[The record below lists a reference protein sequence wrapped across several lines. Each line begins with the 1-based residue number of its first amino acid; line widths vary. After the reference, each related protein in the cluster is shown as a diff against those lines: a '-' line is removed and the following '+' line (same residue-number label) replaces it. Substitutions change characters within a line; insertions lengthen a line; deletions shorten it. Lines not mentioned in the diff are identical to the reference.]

1 MVYRFRENNYREKVL
16 EQIKQVN
23 WIPKWGGENR
33 ITSMVKERPDW
44 VISRQRAW
52 GIPIPAVRCE
62 QCGDL
67 F

>member
-1 MVYRFRENNYREKVL
+1 MVYRFGKNNYREKVL

-23 WIPKWGGENR
+23 WIPKWGENR

-52 GIPIPAVRCE
+52 GFQFQR
-62 QCGDL
+62 
-67 F
+67 